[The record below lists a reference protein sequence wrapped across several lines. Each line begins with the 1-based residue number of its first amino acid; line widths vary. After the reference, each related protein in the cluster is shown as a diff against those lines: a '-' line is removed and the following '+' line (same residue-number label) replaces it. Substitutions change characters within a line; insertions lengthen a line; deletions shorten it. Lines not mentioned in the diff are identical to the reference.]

1 MGALRSAST
10 PGMNSPAH
18 LGMKRPPAIFVAL
31 SLLGLCL
38 ASPSAEQGA
47 LSSCNP
53 AEEHACCYP
62 PGEISVNNC
71 DCDAGYLCDIYCTET
86 GFATSWYDGHSE
98 VCCCDNRTNMLLNI
112 Q

>member
-10 PGMNSPAH
+10 PGMNSPAI
-18 LGMKRPPAIFVAL
+18 LVAL
-31 SLLGLCL
+31 SLFGLCL
-38 ASPSAEQGA
+38 ASPSAERGA
-47 LSSCNP
+47 LSSCEP
-53 AEEHACCYP
+53 DEEHACCYP